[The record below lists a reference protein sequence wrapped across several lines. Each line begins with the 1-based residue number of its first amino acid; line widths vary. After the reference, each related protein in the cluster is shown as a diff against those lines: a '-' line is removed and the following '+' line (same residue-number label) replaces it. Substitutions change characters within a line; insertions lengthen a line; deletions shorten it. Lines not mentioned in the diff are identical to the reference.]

1 MDLVRELLRG
11 AVPVHVLHH
20 AAEQEVYGA
29 WMAAELARHG
39 YSISPGTLYP
49 LLHRLQDAGLLT
61 STERVVD
68 GRVRR
73 VYTTTAA
80 GGEELA
86 RLRAVV
92 TELAGEVLP
101 THSDTERSVS
111 THTRDCRE

>member
-29 WMAAELARHG
+29 WMAEELAHHG
-39 YSISPGTLYP
+39 YPISPGTLYP
-49 LLHRLQDAGLLT
+49 LLHRLENAGLLT
-61 STERVVD
+61 STEHVVD

-73 VYTTTAA
+73 VYTATAA
-80 GGEELA
+80 GLGELT

-92 TELAGEVLP
+92 AELSGEVLRP
-101 THSDTERSVS
+101 APATGP
-111 THTRDCRE
+111 HT

>member
-1 MDLVRELLRG
+1 MTVAAIATTAETSDAVG
-11 AVPVHVLHH
+11 AVSV
-20 AAEQEVYGA
+20 
-29 WMAAELARHG
+29 
-39 YSISPGTLYP
+39 
-49 LLHRLQDAGLLT
+49 
-61 STERVVD
+61 
-68 GRVRR
+68 